1 MKKSIIKYLII
12 IIGILFCSDFSL
24 MSQNADVQLALNY
37 YQNEEYDKAAVIYEK
52 LYNETGYK
60 NYRDYYLRCL
70 TEIKDYNT
78 AETFLKKEKKKNKT
92 DYYLMIDLGM
102 VYYSSNRFDEA
113 EKEFNAVIDLVK
125 TNKNNIMGAASAFI
139 YYRQYSL
146 AEKTYL
152 SGEKLTNSDFSMEL
166 GNLFYIQR
174 DYERMMQYYL
184 KHLDKNPQSLQTI
197 QSRLQYIMANDI
209 DESLEPIIESL
220 IIQKI
225 QEAPQK
231 QIFNKL
237 LIWQYSQTGRYKLAL
252 DQLIAMDKRSRGGD
266 SDIIEF
272 GLMLFNNNEY
282 DLAMEAFAYIISKG
296 RENSY
301 YNTAYIENLN
311 VMYAKTTAKLHP
323 DKTELLSLEQKLEEA
338 LGIVYRK
345 ESYKV
350 IFALVNIKA
359 FYLNKFDESIELI
372 TKCLNEKRF
381 LPDQEL
387 SLKLLLGDIYFL
399 NNNPWDAILTY
410 AQVEK
415 LALESPVGHEAR
427 FKKAKLAY
435 YTGQFKWAQ
444 AQLDVLKSSTSKLIA
459 NDAMELSMFIAD
471 NYNLDT
477 TETTMQIFARAD
489 FYIFSKQYD
498 NAFASLDSII
508 ELFPSH
514 SLMDDVLFRKAII
527 YEAGGDLN
535 KAADFYNQVAVTYYY
550 DILSDNA
557 LFKYA
562 VLKEKLNDKSAAQEA
577 YLKLI
582 SEYPGSIFTVDARKN
597 LRKLSGTQ

>member
-1 MKKSIIKYLII
+1 M
-12 IIGILFCSDFSL
+12 
-24 MSQNADVQLALNY
+24 MSQNADAQLALKY

-60 NYRDYYLRCL
+60 NNRDYYLRCL
-70 TEIKDYNT
+70 IELQDFET
-78 AETFLKKEKKKNKT
+78 AEKFLKKEKKKNKT
-92 DYYLMIDLGM
+92 DYYLIIDLGM
-102 VYYSSNRFDEA
+102 VYYSSNRFEEA
-113 EKEFNAVIDLVK
+113 DIEFNSVIDIVK
-125 TNKNNIMGAASAFI
+125 TNSNNILGAASAFI
-139 YYRQYSL
+139 YYRQYTY

-152 SGEKLTNSDFSMEL
+152 EGEKLNNSDFSMEL

-174 DYERMMQYYL
+174 DYERMMQQYL
-184 KHLDKNPQSLQTI
+184 RHLDKNPQSLPTI

-209 DESLEPIIESL
+209 DESLDQIIESML
-220 IIQKI
+220 IQKI
-225 QEAPQK
+225 QEFPQK
-231 QIFNKL
+231 QVFNKL

-252 DQLIAMDKRSRGGD
+252 DQLIAVDKRARGGEG
-266 SDIIEF
+266 DILEF
-272 GLMLFNNNEY
+272 GLMLYNNGEY
-282 DLAMEAFAYIISKG
+282 DLSMESFAYIISKG

-311 VMYAKTTAKLHP
+311 VMYAKTTSKLNP
-323 DKTELLSLEQKLEEA
+323 DKSELLNLELKLEEA

-359 FYLNKFDESIELI
+359 FYLNKFEEAIGLI
-372 TKCLNEKRF
+372 NKCLTEKRF
-381 LPDQEL
+381 QPDQEL
-387 SLKLLLGDIYFL
+387 LIKLLLGDIYFL

-415 LALESPVGHEAR
+415 AAVESPVGHEAR
-427 FKKAKLAY
+427 FKKAQLAY

-498 NAFASLDSII
+498 RAFLSLDSIV
-508 ELFPSH
+508 ELYPSH
-514 SLMDDVLFRKAII
+514 GLIDDVLYRKAII
-527 YEAGGDLN
+527 YEAGGDYV
-535 KAADFYNQVAVTYYY
+535 KASDFYNQIVQTYYY
-550 DILSDNA
+550 DILADNS

-562 VLKEKLNDKSAAQEA
+562 LLKEKLRDKQAAQDA

-582 SEYPGSIFTVDARKN
+582 SDYPGSIFTVDARKN
-597 LRKLSGTQ
+597 LRKLTSSQ

>member
-1 MKKSIIKYLII
+1 MM
-12 IIGILFCSDFSL
+12 G
-24 MSQNADVQLALNY
+24 QNADAQLALKY

-52 LYNETGYK
+52 LFNETGYK
-60 NYRDYYLRCL
+60 NNRDYYLRCL
-70 TEIKDYNT
+70 IELQDYNT
-78 AETFLKKEKKKNKT
+78 AESFLKKEKKKNKT
-92 DYYLMIDLGM
+92 DYFLIIDLGM

-113 EKEFNAVIDLVK
+113 EKEFNSVIELVK
-125 TNKNNIMGAASAFI
+125 TNRNNILGAASAFI
-139 YYRQYSL
+139 YYRLYSY
-146 AEKTYL
+146 AEKAYL
-152 SGEKLTNSDFSMEL
+152 TGEKTINSDFSLEL

-184 KHLDKNPQSLQTI
+184 NHLDKTPQSLSTI
-197 QSRLQYIMANDI
+197 QSRLLYIMANDI
-209 DESLEPIIESL
+209 DESLDQIIESL

-231 QIFNKL
+231 QVFNKL

-252 DQLIAMDKRSRGGD
+252 DQLIAMDKRSRGGE
-266 SDIIEF
+266 SDIYEF
-272 GLMLFNNNEY
+272 GLMLSNNGEY
-282 DLAMEAFAYIISKG
+282 DLAMESFAYITSKG

-301 YNTAYIENLN
+301 YNAAYIENLN
-311 VMYAKTTAKLHP
+311 VVYTKTTAQLNPEP
-323 DKTELLSLEQKLEEA
+323 DDLLKLEQMLEEA
-338 LGIVYRK
+338 LGVVYRK

-372 TKCLNEKRF
+372 NKCLSEKRF
-381 LPDQEL
+381 LPEQEL
-387 SLKLLLGDIYFL
+387 LLKLLLGDIYFL
-399 NNNPWDAILTY
+399 NNNPWDAILAY

-415 LALESPVGHEAR
+415 AAIESPVGHEAR

-498 NAFASLDSII
+498 RAFASLDSIVQ
-508 ELFPSH
+508 FYPAH
-514 SLMDDVLFRKAII
+514 GLMDDVLYRKAMI
-527 YEAGGDLN
+527 YEFGGDYIN
-535 KAADFYNQVAVTYYY
+535 AIDFYHQVAETYYY
-550 DILSDNA
+550 DILADNA

-562 VLKEKLNDKSAAQEA
+562 FLKEKMNDKQSAEDA

-582 SEYPGSIFTVDARKN
+582 SDYPGSIFTVDARKN
-597 LRKLSGTQ
+597 LRKLKGEQ